1 MPALALNPE
10 GGVGGATVSH
20 PSICK
25 GTGREGVVAW
35 GTWPDSCVRSLGDR
49 ERQGRQVGGLL
60 QAGLRAAAKSRRREE
75 RPWTKCHHRQDYN
88 SMGLRS
94 YFCDTV

>member
-35 GTWPDSCVRSLGDR
+35 GTWPDSCVRSSGDR

-60 QAGLRAAAKSRRREE
+60 QARLRGCGQIKKARGKAMDKMSSQTGLQFDG
-75 RPWTKCHHRQDYN
+75 P
-88 SMGLRS
+88 
-94 YFCDTV
+94 